1 MPRITQLLSPEPGP
15 GKELYPGIKFP
26 WLPMAKAFLLLFTK
40 VITSSLKAVA
50 TTGGSEHPSPAS
62 SHSPSAWG
70 GAAVIASLVA
80 VVADTNNCL
89 LYFIHKFAS

>member
-1 MPRITQLLSPEPGP
+1 MPRITQLLSPELGP
-15 GKELYPGIKFP
+15 GRELYACIKFA

-50 TTGGSEHPSPAS
+50 TTGGSEHPYPAS
-62 SHSPSAWG
+62 SCSPSTWG
-70 GAAVIASLVA
+70 RAAVTASLVA